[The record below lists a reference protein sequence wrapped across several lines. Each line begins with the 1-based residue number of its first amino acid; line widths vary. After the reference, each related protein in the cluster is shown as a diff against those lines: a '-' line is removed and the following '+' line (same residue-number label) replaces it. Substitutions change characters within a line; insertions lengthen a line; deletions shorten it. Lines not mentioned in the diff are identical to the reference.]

1 MHSLS
6 QWDPQKYIHG
16 VPLQPSV
23 MASKRGMK
31 EKGREKGGGRDGG
44 RKGRRM
50 SGEGWRREGGGGVRD
65 GGRDGGGRRERERKG
80 GRDEGERRGGQREGR
95 KDRGGNEERFKKA
108 SYKYAV
114 VTENLKITISNLAT
128 DLSWL
133 AFAMFCI
140 ASIYN
145 VRKE

>member
-1 MHSLS
+1 M
-6 QWDPQKYIHG
+6 
-16 VPLQPSV
+16 
-23 MASKRGMK
+23 
-31 EKGREKGGGRDGG
+31 E
-44 RKGRRM
+44 
-50 SGEGWRREGGGGVRD
+50 EGG
-65 GGRDGGGRRERERKG
+65 ERERKE
-80 GRDEGERRGGQREGR
+80 GRDEGERMGGQRKGGTEGGKDR
-95 KDRGGNEERFKKA
+95 GGKDRGGNGERFKKA

-140 ASIYN
+140 ASIYS